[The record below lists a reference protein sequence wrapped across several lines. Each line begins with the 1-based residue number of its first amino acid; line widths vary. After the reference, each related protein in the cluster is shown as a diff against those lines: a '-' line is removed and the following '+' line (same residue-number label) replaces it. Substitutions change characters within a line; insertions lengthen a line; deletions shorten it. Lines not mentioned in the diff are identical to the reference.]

1 VIEITPA
8 QLHINLLEALSAGV
22 LPSRTVG
29 EPGSQGE
36 LVAGMQG
43 MGVSTPRA
51 AAVAAATI
59 GLAGDVHTPKGRTLT
74 KGMWSMIVAA
84 GIFEVITILVGRT
97 ANDEGTMPKE
107 HCIIAPIHT
116 CWPILCS

>member
-1 VIEITPA
+1 MTCPGEVIEITPA
-8 QLHINLLEALSAGV
+8 QLHINLLEALSAGI

-29 EPGSQGE
+29 EPGSQGA
-36 LVAGMQG
+36 VVTGIQG
-43 MGVSTPRA
+43 IGVSTPRA

-59 GLAGDVHTPKGRTLT
+59 GLAGDVHMLKGRTLT

-97 ANDEGTMPKE
+97 HSDEGAMPKE
-107 HCIIAPIHT
+107 HCIIAPMHT
-116 CWPILCS
+116 C